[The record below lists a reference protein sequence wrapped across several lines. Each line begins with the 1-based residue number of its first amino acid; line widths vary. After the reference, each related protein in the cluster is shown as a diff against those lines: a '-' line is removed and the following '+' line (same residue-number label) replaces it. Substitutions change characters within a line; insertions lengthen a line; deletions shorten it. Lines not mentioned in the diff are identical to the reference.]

1 MLISYILL
9 NLFDLL
15 LPTDGNKP
23 ISLKYL
29 NNHIKVLKWN
39 ACGFRPTRTIN
50 TTQIKKSRGFS
61 PLDLNRFYNFSLPT
75 LFEKIQ
81 INLKFFNYDSFLLFM
96 MAIS

>member
-39 ACGFRPTRTIN
+39 ACGFRN
-50 TTQIKKSRGFS
+50 
-61 PLDLNRFYNFSLPT
+61 FYNFKLRIFVQQGR
-75 LFEKIQ
+75 LIQ
-81 INLKFFNYDSFLLFM
+81 PKLKSPEDFLLWT
-96 MAIS
+96 